1 MSNSQERQVALI
13 TGSTSGIGAATAKRF
28 GEAGYFVVVTGR
40 NERLGQRV
48 CKEIVDANGEAG
60 FYKADLTKRQDA
72 EWLVA
77 WAADLGRLAI
87 LVNCVGGNKPNMSE
101 FDHIALNYDAPVAVT
116 DAAIRRMDAGGSIVN
131 VSSIMGEVPV
141 AHDGGSY
148 ANAKEALG
156 GYSRNLAHRLRE
168 QKIRVNVVA
177 PGLTSTSDTAHLQGQ
192 RRYDLIDQIPL
203 SNGDFIPPKA
213 IAEAVF
219 FMATQ
224 PHITG
229 QTLVVD
235 GGMTI

>member
-1 MSNSQERQVALI
+1 MSNSKERQVALV

-48 CKEIVDANGEAG
+48 CREIVDANGEAG
-60 FYKADLTKRQDA
+60 FYKADLTKRQDT

-77 WAADLGRLAI
+77 WAADLGRLAV
-87 LVNCVGGNKPNMSE
+87 LVNCVGGNKPGMSE

-116 DAAIRRMDAGGSIVN
+116 NAAVQRMDAGASVVN
-131 VSSIMGEVPV
+131 VSSIMGEVPA

-148 ANAKEALG
+148 AKAKAALG
-156 GYSRNLAHRLRE
+156 YYSRDLAHRLRD
-168 QKIRVNVVA
+168 QQIRVNVVA
-177 PGLTSTSDTAHLQGQ
+177 PGLTSTADTAHLQGQ
-192 RRYDLIDQIPL
+192 RRHNLIDQIPL
-203 SNGDFIPPKA
+203 ANRDFIPPKE